1 MFTLVFNKS
10 VISESNEPF
19 ITVKLTGCSLIVT
32 VDFFCVEI
40 QEALSIVYFYVDQ
53 KLFYTCITQYIYGT
67 I

>member
-1 MFTLVFNKS
+1 
-10 VISESNEPF
+10 
-19 ITVKLTGCSLIVT
+19 LTGCSLIVT